1 MATPV
6 AKGERS
12 CFDAD
17 AAATSAAVHDED
29 PAERAVSEH
38 DEAQTPR
45 KRKLNAIA
53 GGDAG
58 TNGTAAGGEDI
69 EAPVDRGSAAG
80 ANAERKD
87 CLLIPADFVS
97 FWKPSGDGG
106 FTPIYEAADDSSYA
120 DTGTTMA
127 SVNAGAF
134 RLYVGGAAI
143 NRWRS
148 CSVPATVPVMPC
160 LLYTSDAADE

>member
-6 AKGERS
+6 AKDERS
-12 CFDAD
+12 CSDAD

-45 KRKLNAIA
+45 KRKLNEVA

-58 TNGTAAGGEDI
+58 TGGTAAGGEDI

-80 ANAERKD
+80 ANAAKYKKVGWAISSACAEFIAD
-87 CLLIPADFVS
+87 ILLCPWESVS
-97 FWKPSGDGG
+97 ILNSNLLSS
-106 FTPIYEAADDSSYA
+106 AA
-120 DTGTTMA
+120 
-127 SVNAGAF
+127 
-134 RLYVGGAAI
+134 
-143 NRWRS
+143 
-148 CSVPATVPVMPC
+148 
-160 LLYTSDAADE
+160 

>member
-6 AKGERS
+6 AKDERS
-12 CFDAD
+12 CSDAD

-69 EAPVDRGSAAG
+69 EAPVDRGSA
-80 ANAERKD
+80 
-87 CLLIPADFVS
+87 
-97 FWKPSGDGG
+97 
-106 FTPIYEAADDSSYA
+106 
-120 DTGTTMA
+120 
-127 SVNAGAF
+127 
-134 RLYVGGAAI
+134 
-143 NRWRS
+143 
-148 CSVPATVPVMPC
+148 C
-160 LLYTSDAADE
+160 LLYTSPSPRDATLSRMPSSA